1 MGNQANKAL
10 FDAAYNGDLQKLL
23 EAIKHNAEVDS
34 LHESDFT
41 LFEKWTSL
49 HMASCLGY
57 VEIVKALI
65 EAKASVNITV
75 GWGCPPLE
83 VAAMWGR
90 KEVMEI
96 LINAGADPDAVSAS
110 SGKTAAEIYAEYES
124 NHRFDEIVTKN

>member
-57 VEIVKALI
+57 VEIV
-65 EAKASVNITV
+65 
-75 GWGCPPLE
+75 
-83 VAAMWGR
+83 
-90 KEVMEI
+90 
-96 LINAGADPDAVSAS
+96 
-110 SGKTAAEIYAEYES
+110 
-124 NHRFDEIVTKN
+124 